1 MKALYPLATL
11 LATASS
17 PVNAHWTYNRLIING
32 AFVGEPYEYIRQPQ
46 NGNNFLSDVNSTDM
60 RCNVGCSSGLRNN
73 TATAPVHAGDDLGFG
88 IADTFGHPGIQQVY
102 LSRAPDLP
110 PSSSN
115 SSLSAAAVYDG
126 SGGWARIY
134 ALTTTPTQPN
144 GTGTLG
150 KNSFPEAQP
159 GAVDWAT
166 HGMHDFLFKLPSETP
181 AGEYLL
187 RAEGLALHAAHKP
200 GGAQFYVTCAQIR
213 VVDDDDD
220 DDDDDGDVEEKGT
233 RLRRDSATLGPLVS
247 IPGVYRG
254 DEPGVLI
261 PQFWSALRRYTTPG
275 PALWPPGTQEMH
287 VAEHL

>member
-1 MKALYPLATL
+1 MRPLYPLATL
-11 LATASS
+11 LVTGLS
-17 PVNAHWTYNRLIING
+17 PINAHWTYNRLIVNG
-32 AFVGEPYEYIRQPQ
+32 AFMGEPYEYIRQPQ

-60 RCNVGCSSGLRNN
+60 RCNVGCSSGRRNN
-73 TATAPVHAGDDLGFG
+73 TATAPVHAGDVLGFG

-110 PSSSN
+110 LPSSN

-166 HGMHDFLFKLPSETP
+166 HGLHDFLFKLPSATP

-187 RAEGLALHAAHKP
+187 RAEGLALHAAHKR
-200 GGAQFYVTCAQIR
+200 GGAQFYVACAQIR
-213 VVDDDDD
+213 VVN
-220 DDDDDGDVEEKGT
+220 DDDGGGSVKEEGKS
-233 RLRRDSATLGPLVS
+233 SAALGPLVN

-261 PQFWSALRRYTTPG
+261 PQFWSALTRYTTPG
-275 PALWPPGTQEMH
+275 PGLWPPGTTEMH
-287 VAEHL
+287 IAEHL